1 MKFPSFFNTVLE
13 ALRVKTPVAGLE
25 ISDLTLRLAVPGSER
40 WDIYNERLPLGV
52 IEDGVVKDPVR
63 FKESI
68 LSLKKL
74 AAERYGK
81 RKIPVVVSLVSSQ
94 IYTQAFPLPVVQ
106 EGETEKVIAL
116 NLKMISP
123 LNFDDVYV
131 GWQYVKKESSAG
143 RFEILGAFLKRPV
156 VLGIESALEGGGF
169 RPLALEPRSLSL
181 ARLIRNLGMGA
192 VGGKPAAV
200 LSVSEEGLNF
210 LVVKEGQMYFEYTE
224 LWKNLYD
231 PGKYISLDEFKA
243 AIKRSVQQL
252 INFYSQRWPE
262 PLGEFLIIAPS
273 LVSEVEKILKDD
285 FSFPAH
291 ELIFPQDTKIGGEW
305 FATIGAA
312 WRGTSMNGKDEELS
326 LLGHT
331 AHHIF
336 TRERFVDFL
345 LFWRIVAPVVLT
357 VILLIVMTTD
367 FLIIREIGRLQ
378 ATSTSRVSPEDRAS
392 FLALEAKAQKFNE
405 DVNLIKSI
413 RSAENFKSSFIK
425 DIFGR
430 AGSSSVQIT
439 SLRFE
444 QNGSFLLSGQAASE
458 DRIILLKNSLIE
470 GGYQNAD
477 LPLSGIRSDG
487 QGYVFSMTFSRS
499 SSNTP

>member
-291 ELIFPQDTKIGGEW
+291 ELIFPQ
-305 FATIGAA
+305 
-312 WRGTSMNGKDEELS
+312 
-326 LLGHT
+326 
-331 AHHIF
+331 
-336 TRERFVDFL
+336 
-345 LFWRIVAPVVLT
+345 
-357 VILLIVMTTD
+357 
-367 FLIIREIGRLQ
+367 
-378 ATSTSRVSPEDRAS
+378 
-392 FLALEAKAQKFNE
+392 
-405 DVNLIKSI
+405 
-413 RSAENFKSSFIK
+413 
-425 DIFGR
+425 
-430 AGSSSVQIT
+430 
-439 SLRFE
+439 
-444 QNGSFLLSGQAASE
+444 
-458 DRIILLKNSLIE
+458 
-470 GGYQNAD
+470 
-477 LPLSGIRSDG
+477 
-487 QGYVFSMTFSRS
+487 
-499 SSNTP
+499 